1 MNKESILKLIQKEVY
16 GVTTVE
22 RRGNDSLDFHDVHIS
37 SLVSLVEKAFVAGKL
52 DNAPHELT
60 PSQEGMIMCVF
71 DDLATTY
78 SMIKEMN
85 WASHVFSG
93 NNSGTAKEFLDLE
106 GELLSTIQE
115 MRTIFP
121 FVKDLEYDIIDLSS
135 N

>member
-1 MNKESILKLIQKEVY
+1 
-16 GVTTVE
+16 
-22 RRGNDSLDFHDVHIS
+22 
-37 SLVSLVEKAFVAGKL
+37 VAGKL
-52 DNAPHELT
+52 DNTPHELT
-60 PSQEGMIMCVF
+60 PSQEGMILCVF
-71 DDLATTY
+71 DNLATTY

-121 FVKDLEYDIIDLSS
+121 FVNDLEYDIIDLSS